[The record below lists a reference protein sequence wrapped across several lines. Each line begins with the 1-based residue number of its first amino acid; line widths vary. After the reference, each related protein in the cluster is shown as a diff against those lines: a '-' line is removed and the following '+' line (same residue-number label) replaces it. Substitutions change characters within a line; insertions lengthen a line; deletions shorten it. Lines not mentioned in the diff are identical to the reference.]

1 MIPWELID
9 TTKTPDQLNELRLY
23 RRGDEFSIRIDGQEL
38 MNSRAHGSEEVLAE
52 AACSRIAGRPRA
64 RVLIGGLGMGY
75 TLAAALAQL
84 GSKSQVV
91 VSELAPAVVTWN
103 RGPLGALAGDPLLD
117 KRVSVQ
123 EVDVV
128 ALIKTSKE
136 QFDAIILDVDNGP
149 EALTQKGNEWLYGR
163 SGLSSAHAALR
174 PGGVLAVWA
183 AQQCPPFAKRLR
195 RVGFQVKE
203 IRARSR
209 GKGKGSRHTVWLAQR
224 DVS

>member
-1 MIPWELID
+1 MIPWELLD
-9 TTKTPDQLNELRLY
+9 ATKTPDQLNELQLV
-23 RRGDEFSIRIDGQEL
+23 RRGDEYSIRIDGQEL

-52 AACSRIAGRPRA
+52 AACSLITNRPKA

-84 GSKSQVV
+84 GPKSQVV

-103 RGPLGALAGDPLLD
+103 RGPLSALAGHPLLD
-117 KRVSVQ
+117 KRVTVV

-128 ALIKTSKE
+128 LLIRASKE

-163 SGLSSAHAALR
+163 AGLFSAHAALR
-174 PGGVLAVWA
+174 PKGVLAVWA
-183 AQQCPPFAKRLR
+183 AQQ
-195 RVGFQVKE
+195 
-203 IRARSR
+203 
-209 GKGKGSRHTVWLAQR
+209 
-224 DVS
+224 

>member
-1 MIPWELID
+1 
-9 TTKTPDQLNELRLY
+9 
-23 RRGDEFSIRIDGQEL
+23 
-38 MNSRAHGSEEVLAE
+38 
-52 AACSRIAGRPRA
+52 
-64 RVLIGGLGMGY
+64 MGF

-84 GSKSQVV
+84 GPKARVV

-103 RGPLGALAGDPLLD
+103 RGPLSELAGHPLLD
-117 KRVSVQ
+117 KRVTVK

-128 ALIKTSKE
+128 QLIRASKD

-163 SGLSSAHAALR
+163 PGLASAHAALR
-174 PGGVLAVWA
+174 PGGVLTIWA

-195 RVGFQVKE
+195 QSGFDVKE

-209 GKGKGSRHTVWLAQR
+209 GKGKGSRHTVWMARR
-224 DVS
+224 DAI